1 MQRKQACASSGP
13 RDGGGRGISN
23 DPELEGK
30 RKVVSESEERREV
43 ARSDKIKLMKSLA
56 EYHPTWCFIMK
67 NVVSTET
74 LLFEQFKYTEL

>member
-1 MQRKQACASSGP
+1 MNFIPQVRQFPYKSKLSASNSLRYSDSSGP

-56 EYHPTWCFIMK
+56 EYHPT
-67 NVVSTET
+67 
-74 LLFEQFKYTEL
+74 